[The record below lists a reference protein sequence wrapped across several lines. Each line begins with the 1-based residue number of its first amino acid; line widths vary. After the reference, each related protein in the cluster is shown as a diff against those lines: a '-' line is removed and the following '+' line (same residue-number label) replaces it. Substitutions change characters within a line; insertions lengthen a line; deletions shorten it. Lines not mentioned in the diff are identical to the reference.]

1 MSPMGGYMINSRYT
15 VLFWSVMTV
24 VFTAWGGAAAD
35 TFNEFSD
42 NVRKMNT
49 LILEACQK
57 DERSFLNT
65 AGISGDLQNIYNLRR
80 ACGQGMSGKTI
91 ADSPYQVFFQ
101 FDPNAD
107 GAVDFLGFNRKR
119 IFGAHTYQMV
129 FGWVTVRA
137 EDSEEAPLES
147 SYAEALLMKKSD
159 FGWLQVWSYV
169 NKSGTDW
176 NRIKV
181 DTPTDYPQFSPG
193 EVTFIHDF
201 WMDAVRGEFPDFMG
215 RIEEL
220 AVEN

>member
-1 MSPMGGYMINSRYT
+1 MIKNQCAA
-15 VLFWSVMTV
+15 VLSALVALAF
-24 VFTAWGGAAAD
+24 AAGPSAASD

-49 LILEACQK
+49 MILESCQK

-65 AGISGDLQNIYNLRR
+65 GGVSGDLQNIYNLRR
-80 ACGQGMSGKTI
+80 ACGQGMSGKAI
-91 ADSPYQVFFQ
+91 KDSPYQVFFQ

-147 SYAEALLMKKSD
+147 SYAEALLMKKSE

-201 WMDAVRGEFPDFMG
+201 WMDAVRGEFADYIG
-215 RIEEL
+215 RTEAL
-220 AVEN
+220 TVEK